1 MNIQFWRLLEGQSFN
16 AKYKLK
22 KLLGFGAY
30 GGVFLA
36 DEVIGNTFMRT
47 VALKVILIDPDRR
60 DSQIKELQIS
70 TTLNHAHILRCFTS
84 EIGKPNGMDCL
95 GLVMELGDESLDKR
109 LTKGVLAP
117 DLVREIVKGWAS
129 ALQNTHSQSP
139 AIIHRDL
146 KPANILRVGN
156 DWKISDF
163 GVARL
168 VGGKTASNTIH
179 IAGSPVYMPP
189 DAYNGEISTAF
200 DMWSMGVMIV
210 EMLTGKLPFDANTVQ
225 ELQVAVQSKEPQI
238 KGKLRAPFDQI
249 VKGCLIKDRKQR
261 WTSRRVI
268 EALNPQPVNIAP
280 NIVIPKSPSISAPP
294 PVAPQFLRE
303 VFAPANPKNLVL
315 NLPDNQKL
323 ELVEIPAGI
332 FMMGSD
338 DYDNAKPI
346 HKVTLR
352 GFRMGKYPIT
362 QKQYKAVMGGN
373 PSQFQGDE
381 NCPVEKVS
389 WDDAITFCKK
399 VTEMIG
405 KEVKLPSESQWEYAC
420 RAGTTTKYYFGDNDK
435 ELKDYGWNRANSAR
449 KTHPVGKKLS
459 NRWGL
464 HDMHGNVWEWCEDVW
479 CENYNNALIDGSA
492 CLKGGEQSRRTLR
505 GGSWDSVDL
514 DCRSGR
520 RVRNDVG
527 KHFYG
532 IGFRV
537 VV

>member
-84 EIGKPNGMDCL
+84 EIGNPNGMDCL

-109 LTKGVLAP
+109 LEKGVLAP
-117 DLVREIVKGWAS
+117 DLVREMVKGWAS

-179 IAGSPVYMPP
+179 LAGSPVYMPP
-189 DAYNGEISTAF
+189 DAYNGEISPAF
-200 DMWSMGVMIV
+200 DMWSLGVMIV
-210 EMLTGKLPFDANTVQ
+210 EMLTGKLPFDAMTVQ

-238 KGKLRAPFDQI
+238 KGKLPAPFDQI

-261 WTSRRVI
+261 WTSQRII
-268 EALNPQPVNIAP
+268 ESLNPQPVNIAP
-280 NIVIPKSPSISAPP
+280 NIIIPKSPNISAPP

-303 VFAPANPKNLVL
+303 IFAPANPNNLVL
-315 NLPDNQKL
+315 NLPNNQII
-323 ELVEIPAGI
+323 ELVEIPAGS
-332 FMMGSD
+332 FMMGSSK
-338 DYDNAKPI
+338 YESEKPI
-346 HKVTLR
+346 HKVTLK
-352 GFRMGKYPIT
+352 GYKMGKYPIT
-362 QKQYKAVMGGN
+362 QAQYKAVMGNN
-373 PSQFQGDE
+373 PSHFQGE
-381 NCPVEKVS
+381 EKCPVEKVS
-389 WDDAITFCKK
+389 WEDALSFCKK
-399 VTEMIG
+399 LSRMTGQV
-405 KEVKLPSESQWEYAC
+405 VKLPSEAQWEYAC
-420 RAGTTTKYYFGDNDK
+420 RSGNKGNYCFGDDVNQ
-435 ELKDYGWNRANSAR
+435 LGGYAWYGENSR
-449 KTHPVGKKLS
+449 KKTHAVGTRLT
-459 NRWGL
+459 NAWGL
-464 HDMHGNVWEWCEDVW
+464 QDMYGNVWEWCEDVW
-479 CENYNNALIDGSA
+479 HDNYKGAPTDGNAWIE
-492 CLKGGEQSRRTLR
+492 GGDRERRAVR
-505 GGSWDSVDL
+505 GGSWVSYNL
-514 DCRSGR
+514 NCRSANR
-520 RVRNDVG
+520 IRYILRDRDN
-527 KHFYG
+527 YL
-532 IGFRV
+532 GFRV